1 MKKKDITN
9 YINPIEMAEF
19 KEPPKDIEILQ
30 EGDWDHPSYGM
41 MKITDS
47 DLQDFVENFNAKIR
61 KDLPI
66 NIEHNNTDGAVGWFR
81 KLVIKGNS
89 LWAKVEWTVKGR
101 QLLKEK
107 VFKYFSPEF
116 YSTYEDPESRKIY
129 KNVLVGGAITNTPY
143 FKGLQAIVFSEIAI
157 KAMETLKDILA
168 KEFKDLTDEEKAEL
182 KKHKEQLSEA
192 EVEKFK
198 LVFEEEEQEEEEEKG
213 DQGGEEEKK
222 EEPEDKKDKEEEEEK
237 KEGSEGMI
245 QLSEAKLNLLT
256 ANAEEGVKA
265 MAELRSQKATTYV
278 ESMTFGEKNQNGLIL
293 SKSKDKVVSFLLS
306 LSSDQAE
313 KFKEIVGELPKPK
326 SGLFSEIGKDEA
338 GIEGTPS
345 EKINKLVEA
354 DMKTNDKRTYR
365 ESLDLVLAENPD
377 LAEQLA

>member
-1 MKKKDITN
+1 MKRKKITN

-157 KAMETLKDILA
+157 KAMKTLKDILA
-168 KEFKDLTDEEKAEL
+168 KEPKDLTDEEKAEL
-182 KKHKEQLSEA
+182 KKHKEQLSET

>member
-1 MKKKDITN
+1 MKRKKITN

-157 KAMETLKDILA
+157 KAMKTLKDILA

>member
-1 MKKKDITN
+1 MKRKKITN

>member
-1 MKKKDITN
+1 MKRKKITN

-47 DLQDFVENFNAKIR
+47 DLQDFLENFNAKIR